1 MASSGAKR
9 RLAAIMSLDVVG
21 YSRLIGEDEAGTL
34 AALRALRNDV
44 VRPELALHG
53 GRPVKWMGDGLI
65 AEFPSIV
72 QAVEC
77 AVAIQEQIAARGPE
91 AIRLRIGVTL
101 GDVVVEAGDLLGDG
115 VNVAARLQGLAE
127 PGGIAVSGPVRE
139 ELGGKLSLAF
149 SDGGAQQVKNIAR
162 PVHVWR
168 WTPGVEPDLAA
179 AAGVAVTLPGR
190 PSIAVLP
197 FNNLSAD
204 PEQEF
209 FADGIT
215 EDIITALSR
224 LRGFLVIA
232 RNSTFVYKGRAADV
246 REVGRDL
253 GVRYVLEGSVRKG
266 GERIRVT
273 AQLIEAITGNHLW
286 AERYDRQL
294 EDIFVIQDEIT
305 ASVVGRIGSELM
317 AAEHERARRKPPQS
331 LDAWE
336 CFIRALFKCSLLSE
350 EASRDALALLRRA
363 IELDPG
369 YARAQGLLAWTM
381 VWRAFQGFE
390 PMDEALKIASAAIAR
405 GLAADR
411 DEPWPHVAQTMVGLA
426 TRDDSLS
433 TTSIARAVAL
443 SPNLA
448 YAHGL
453 QGLVEARCGRAAEA
467 LVCINRAVRLSPR
480 DMFREDFDL
489 FYSIAH
495 FSAERYDEGLRFAQL
510 ARKATPGHAQPILM
524 GCVCAAH
531 LGELETAANLLADL
545 RALVPPLSLAWV
557 EATTPFALAADRAR
571 IAEGLRR
578 AGLE

>member
-1 MASSGAKR
+1 MASTTAR

-21 YSRLIGEDEAGTL
+21 YSRMIGEDEAGTL
-34 AALRALRNDV
+34 AALRALRNDL
-44 VRPELALHG
+44 VRPELALNG
-53 GRPVKWMGDGLI
+53 GRPVKWLGDGLI
-65 AEFPSIV
+65 AEFPSVV

-77 AVAIQEQIAARGPE
+77 AVSIQEQIAAKGPG
-91 AIRLRIGVTL
+91 AIRLRAGVTL

-115 VNVAARLQGLAE
+115 VNVAARLQALAE
-127 PGGIAVSGPVRE
+127 PGGLAVSGAVHD
-139 ELGGKLSLAF
+139 ELGGKLSLDF
-149 SDGGAQQVKNIAR
+149 TDGGPQQVKNIAR

-168 WTPGVEPDLAA
+168 WTPGVEASLAA
-179 AAGVAVTLPGR
+179 AAGVPLSVPDR

-197 FNNLSAD
+197 FSNMSAD

-224 LRGFLVIA
+224 LKGFLVIA
-232 RNSTFVYKGRAADV
+232 RNSTFAYKGRSVDL
-246 REVGRDL
+246 RQVGRDL
-253 GVRYVLEGSVRKG
+253 GVRYVLEGSVRKA

-273 AQLIEAITGNHLW
+273 AQLIEAASANHLW

-294 EDIFVIQDEIT
+294 EDIFAIQDEIT
-305 ASVVGRIGSELM
+305 TSVVGRIGSELM

-336 CFIRALFKCSLLSE
+336 CFTRALFKCALLSE
-350 EASRDALALLRRA
+350 EASGEALVLLRRA

-390 PMDEALKIASAAIAR
+390 PMGEALGIATAAIAR
-405 GLAADR
+405 GLAADKE
-411 DEPWPHVAQTMVGLA
+411 EPWPHVAQTMVGMA
-426 TRDDSLS
+426 THDEALS
-433 TTSIARAVAL
+433 STSIARAVAL

-453 QGLVEARCGRAAEA
+453 QGAVHALCGQAAQA
-467 LVCINRAVRLSPR
+467 LECLDRAVRLSPR

-489 FYSIAH
+489 FYAFAH
-495 FSAERYDEGLRFAQL
+495 FAAGGYDQGLRFAQL
-510 ARKATPGHAQPILM
+510 AHAATPGHAQPVLM

-531 LGELETAANLLADL
+531 LGELDTAAGLLADL
-545 RALVPPLSLAWV
+545 RKLVPPLSLAWA
-557 EATTPFALAADRAR
+557 EATSPFVQAPGRAC
-571 IAEGLRR
+571 IIEGLRR

>member
-1 MASSGAKR
+1 MPSSTPR

-34 AALRALRNDV
+34 RALRELRNNL
-44 VRPELALHG
+44 VRPELALNG

-65 AEFPSIV
+65 AEFASVV

-77 AVAIQEQIAARGPE
+77 AVSIQEQIAAKGPG
-91 AIRLRIGVTL
+91 AISLRAGITV
-101 GDVVVEAGDLLGDG
+101 GDVVVEGGDLLGDG

-127 PGGIAVSGPVRE
+127 PGGIAVSEAVRD
-139 ELGGKLSLAF
+139 ELGGKLSLDFA
-149 SDGGAQQVKNIAR
+149 DGGLQQVKNIAR

-168 WTPGVEPDLAA
+168 WAPGVDASLAA
-179 AAGVAVTLPGR
+179 AAGVAVKVPDR

-197 FNNLSAD
+197 FANLSAD
-204 PEQEF
+204 PDQEF
-209 FADGIT
+209 FADGIS

-232 RNSTFVYKGRAADV
+232 RNSTFVYKGRSVDV

-253 GVRYVLEGSVRKG
+253 GVRYVLEGSVRKAVD
-266 GERIRVT
+266 RIRVT
-273 AQLIEAITGNHLW
+273 AQLIEATSGNHLW

-294 EDIFVIQDEIT
+294 EDIFEIQDEIT
-305 ASVVGRIGSELM
+305 TSVVGRIGSELM
-317 AAEHERARRKPPQS
+317 AAEHERARQKPPQS

-336 CFIRALFKCSLLSE
+336 CFTRAVFKCALLSR
-350 EASRDALALLRRA
+350 EASGEALVLLRRA
-363 IELDPG
+363 IELDRG
-369 YARAQGLLAWTM
+369 YARAHGLLAWTM
-381 VWRAFQGFE
+381 MWRAFQGFE
-390 PMDEALKIASAAIAR
+390 PMDEALQSATAAIAR
-405 GLAADR
+405 GLAADK
-411 DEPWPHVAQTMVGLA
+411 DEPWPHVARTMVGMA
-426 TRDDSLS
+426 THDETLS

-443 SPNLA
+443 NPNLA

-453 QGLVEARCGRAAEA
+453 QGAVEAVCGRATAA
-467 LVCINRAVRLSPR
+467 LECIDRAVRLSPR

-489 FYSIAH
+489 FYAFAH
-495 FSAERYDEGLRFAQL
+495 FAAAHYDRGLEFAQL
-510 ARKATPGHAQPILM
+510 AHAETPGHPFPVQI

-531 LGELETAANLLADL
+531 LGKLDTAATLLAEL

-557 EATTPFALAADRAR
+557 EATSTFFQAADRAR